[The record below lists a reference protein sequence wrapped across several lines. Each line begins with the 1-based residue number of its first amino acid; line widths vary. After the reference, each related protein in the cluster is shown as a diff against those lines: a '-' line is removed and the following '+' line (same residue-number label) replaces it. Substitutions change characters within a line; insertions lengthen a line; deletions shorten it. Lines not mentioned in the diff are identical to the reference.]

1 MYIYKD
7 IDKTIMKA
15 AYRKKGKRVKLD
27 RLWKPFKKKTGKGV
41 VITGGAPKEGDES
54 ATPEVRQIEGTSIT
68 ESKVNGRSCTIYIQP
83 TLG

>member
-1 MYIYKD
+1 
-7 IDKTIMKA
+7 MKA
-15 AYRKKGKRVKLD
+15 AYRKEGKRVKLA
-27 RLWKPFKKKTGKGV
+27 FQEKTGKSV